1 MASITLRSVKGSPL
15 SIEEADANFDNINT
29 ELGAKFDTEDFT
41 AANIL
46 SELADNDDGTGM
58 ELNAET
64 VQGYDISTSADSDT
78 LVLRGA
84 SGEIAVGNI
93 SCTGSLTGNVIGN
106 VTGNLTGTVTGN
118 ASNVS
123 GTVAINNGGTGGTT
137 AAEARANLGLGAA
150 AQADLANIAITGGSI
165 TGITDLAIEDG
176 GTGASNAAAARTNL
190 GLIIGQDV
198 QQYSATLSAF
208 TGVTTNGI
216 VVKTSSGNATSRS
229 ITASTNVSVTN
240 GDGVSG
246 NIEITGT
253 QTPTVTSITKAG
265 TNGTGNIGQSNNK
278 FGTIYGTATSA
289 TYADLAEKYLPDADY
304 PVGTVMTVGGEKE
317 ITACRVYSR
326 AIGVISEN
334 PAFRMNEDL
343 EGGVFVALKGRV
355 PVRVVGPVDKGD
367 ELVPTEDGNAYA
379 SGNGK
384 VFAIALESKSGAEV
398 KLVEAVIL

>member
-1 MASITLRSVKGSPL
+1 MATITLRSVKGSPL
-15 SIEEADANFDNINT
+15 SIAEADANFENINEEVGT
-29 ELGAKFDTEDFT
+29 KFDAADFT
-41 AANIL
+41 ATNIL
-46 SELADNDDGTGM
+46 TELADNDDGTGM

-64 VQGYDISTSADSDT
+64 VQGYDISTSADADT

-84 SGEIAVGNI
+84 SGEITTGNI

-118 ASNVS
+118 ATNVS

-150 AQADLANIAITGGSI
+150 AEADLANIAITGGSI
-165 TGITDLAIEDG
+165 TGITDLAVEDG
-176 GTGASNAAAARTNL
+176 GTGASNATAARTNL
-190 GLIIGQDV
+190 GLVIGQDV

-208 TGVTTNGI
+208 TGVTTTGI
-216 VVKTSSGNATSRS
+216 VVKTDAGNATSRE
-229 ITASTNVSVTN
+229 ITASTNISITN
-240 GDGVSG
+240 GDGVDG
-246 NIEITGT
+246 DIEITGT
-253 QTPTVTSITKAG
+253 QTPTVSSITKTG
-265 TNGTGNIGQSNNK
+265 TNGTGDIGQSANR

-289 TYADLAEKYLPDADY
+289 KYADLAEKYLPDADY

-334 PAFRMNEDL
+334 PAYMMNSEL
-343 EGGVFVALKGRV
+343 EGGVYVALKGRV
-355 PVRVVGPVDKGD
+355 PVRVVGPVEKGD

>member
-1 MASITLRSVKGSPL
+1 MATITLRSVKGSPL
-15 SIEEADANFDNINT
+15 SIAEADANFENINEEVGT
-29 ELGAKFDTEDFT
+29 KFDAVDFT

-64 VQGYDISTSADSDT
+64 VQGYDISTSADADT

-84 SGEIAVGNI
+84 SGEISTGNI

-118 ASNVS
+118 ATNVN

-150 AQADLANIAITGGSI
+150 AEADLANIAITGGSI
-165 TGITDLAIEDG
+165 TGITDLAVEDG
-176 GTGASNAAAARTNL
+176 GTGASNASAARTNL
-190 GLIIGQDV
+190 GLVIGQDV

-216 VVKTSSGNATSRS
+216 VVKTAAGNATSRS

-240 GDGVSG
+240 GNGVDG

-265 TNGTGNIGQSNNK
+265 TNGTGNIGQSDNK
-278 FGTIYGTATSA
+278 FGTIYGKATSA
-289 TYADLAEKYLPDADY
+289 AYADLAEKYLADDDY

>member
-1 MASITLRSVKGSPL
+1 MASIVLRSVKGSPL
-15 SIEEADANFDNINT
+15 TIAEADGNFSNLNT
-29 ELGAKFDTEDFT
+29 EVGTKLDAADYT
-41 AANIL
+41 AADVLTKIKTVDGDGSGL
-46 SELADNDDGTGM
+46 DADLLDGLETSSTNTGD
-58 ELNAET
+58 T
-64 VQGYDISTSADSDT
+64 VVIRDSAGDFSANSIT
-78 LVLRGA
+78 
-84 SGEIAVGNI
+84 AVGF
-93 SCTGSLTGNVIGN
+93 TGNLTGN

-118 ASNVS
+118 ATNVD
-123 GTVAINNGGTGGTT
+123 GTVTINHGGTGGTT
-137 AAEARANLGLGAA
+137 AAEARENLGLG
-150 AQADLANIAITGGSI
+150 DIVTLDTSNVNFTGGTI
-165 TGITDLAIEDG
+165 TGITDLAVADG
-176 GTGASNAAAARTNL
+176 GTGASNASGARTNL
-190 GLIIGQDV
+190 GLVIGQDV
-198 QQYSATLSAF
+198 QQYSSTLSAF
-208 TGVTTNGI
+208 TGVTSNGI
-216 VVKTSSGNATSRS
+216 VVKTDAGNATSRE
-229 ITASTNVSVTN
+229 ITASTNISISN
-240 GDGVSG
+240 GDGVAG

-253 QTPTVTSITKAG
+253 QTPTVTSITKGG
-265 TNGTGNIGQSNNK
+265 TNGTGNIGQSDNK

-355 PVRVVGPVDKGD
+355 PVRVVGPVEKGD

>member
-1 MASITLRSVKGSPL
+1 MATITLRSVKGSPL
-15 SIEEADANFDNINT
+15 SIAEADANFENLN
-29 ELGAKFDTEDFT
+29 EEVGQKFDSADFT

-64 VQGYDISTSADSDT
+64 IQGYDISTSADADT

-84 SGEIAVGNI
+84 SGEISVGNI
-93 SCTGSLTGNVIGN
+93 SCAGSLTGNVIGN

-118 ASNVS
+118 ATNVS

-150 AQADLANIAITGGSI
+150 AEADLANIAITGGSI
-165 TGITDLAIEDG
+165 TGINDLAVEDG
-176 GTGASNAAAARTNL
+176 GTGASNASAARTNL
-190 GLIIGQDV
+190 GLVIGQDV

-208 TGVTTNGI
+208 TGVTSTGI
-216 VVKTSSGNATSRS
+216 VVKTDAGNATSRS

-240 GDGVSG
+240 GDGVDG
-246 NIEITGT
+246 NIQITGT

-265 TNGTGNIGQSNNK
+265 TNGTGNIGQSDNK

-289 TYADLAEKYLPDADY
+289 TYADLAEKYLPDTDY

-317 ITACRVYSR
+317 VTACKVYSR

-355 PVRVVGPVDKGD
+355 PVRVVGPVEKGD

>member
-15 SIEEADANFDNINT
+15 SIAEADANFENLNSEVGDK
-29 ELGAKFDTEDFT
+29 LDTADFT

-46 SELADNDDGTGM
+46 TKLSDNDDGTGR

-64 VQGYDISTSADSDT
+64 VQGFDISTSADSDT

-84 SGEIAVGNI
+84 SGQITVGNI
-93 SCTGSLTGNVIGN
+93 SCAGSLTGNVIGN
-106 VTGNLTGTVTGN
+106 VTGNLTGSVTGN
-118 ASNVS
+118 ATNVT

-150 AQADLANIAITGGSI
+150 ASADLNNIAITGGTI
-165 TGITDLAIEDG
+165 TGITDLAIADG
-176 GTGASNAAAARTNL
+176 GTGASNASAARTNL

-198 QQYSATLSAF
+198 QQYSATLAAF

-216 VVKTSSGNATSRS
+216 VVKTAGGSATSRS

-246 NIEITGT
+246 NIAITGT
-253 QTPTVTSITKAG
+253 QTPTVSSITKTG
-265 TNGTGNIGQSNNK
+265 TNGSGNIGQSNNK

-304 PVGTVMTVGGEKE
+304 PVGTVMTVGGDAEV
-317 ITACRVYSR
+317 TAANFGDI

-355 PVRVVGPVDKGD
+355 PVRISGTVRKGQR
-367 ELVPTEDGNAYA
+367 LVASKDGVATAGVRHASDVFGVALEDGTD
-379 SGNGK
+379 G
-384 VFAIALESKSGAEV
+384 
-398 KLVEAVIL
+398 LVEAVIL

>member
-1 MASITLRSVKGSPL
+1 MAEITLRTVKGSPL
-15 SIEEADANFDNINT
+15 SIAEADANFENIN
-29 ELGAKFDTEDFT
+29 EEVGQKLDTADFT
-41 AANIL
+41 AAAIL
-46 SELADNDDGTGM
+46 TKLSDNDDGTGQ

-84 SGEIAVGNI
+84 SGEIAGSTFTGN
-93 SCTGSLTGNVIGN
+93 LTGNVTGN

-118 ASNVS
+118 ATNVT

-137 AAEARANLGLGAA
+137 AAEARANLGLGTASA
-150 AQADLANIAITGGSI
+150 VDLDNINITGGSI

-176 GTGASNAAAARTNL
+176 GTGGSTAQVARTNL
-190 GLIIGQDV
+190 GLVIGQDV

-208 TGVTTNGI
+208 TGVTSNGI
-216 VVKTSSGNATSRS
+216 VVKTAAGTATSRE
-229 ITASTNVSVTN
+229 ITASTNISITN
-240 GDGVSG
+240 GDGVDG
-246 NIEITGT
+246 DIEITGT

-265 TNGTGNIGQSNNK
+265 TNGTGNIGQSDNK

-304 PVGTVMTVGGEKE
+304 PVGTVMTIGGEKE
-317 ITACRVYSR
+317 VTACRAFSR

-334 PAFRMNEDL
+334 PAYMMNSEL
-343 EGGVFVALKGRV
+343 EGGVYVALKGRV
-355 PVRVVGPVDKGD
+355 PVRVVGPCSKGD
-367 ELVPTEDGNAYA
+367 ELVPSEDGNAYA
-379 SGNGK
+379 TDGGK
-384 VFAIALESKSGAEV
+384 VFAVALEDKSGAEV

>member
-15 SIEEADANFDNINT
+15 SIAEADANFENLNSEVGDK
-29 ELGAKFDTEDFT
+29 LDTADFT

-46 SELADNDDGTGM
+46 TKLSDNDDGTGR

-64 VQGYDISTSADSDT
+64 VQGFDISTSADSDT

-84 SGEIAVGNI
+84 SGQITVGNI
-93 SCTGSLTGNVIGN
+93 SCAGSLTGNVIGN
-106 VTGNLTGTVTGN
+106 VTGNLTGSVTGN
-118 ASNVS
+118 ATNVT

-150 AQADLANIAITGGSI
+150 ASADLNNIAITGGTI
-165 TGITDLAIEDG
+165 TGITDLAIADG
-176 GTGASNAAAARTNL
+176 GTGASNASAARTNL

-198 QQYSATLSAF
+198 QQYSATLAAF

-216 VVKTSSGNATSRS
+216 VVKTAGGSATSRS

-246 NIEITGT
+246 NIAITGT

-265 TNGTGNIGQSNNK
+265 TNGTGDIGQTGNR

-289 TYADLAEKYLPDADY
+289 KYADLAEKYLPDADY
-304 PVGTVMTVGGEKE
+304 PVGTVMTVGGDAEV
-317 ITACRVYSR
+317 TAANFGDI

-355 PVRVVGPVDKGD
+355 PVRISGTVRKGQR
-367 ELVPTEDGNAYA
+367 LVASKDGVATAGVQHASDVFGVALEDGTD
-379 SGNGK
+379 G
-384 VFAIALESKSGAEV
+384 
-398 KLVEAVIL
+398 LVEAVIL

>member
-15 SIEEADANFDNINT
+15 SIQEADDNFDNINT
-29 ELGAKFDTEDFT
+29 ELGTKFAAADFT

-46 SELADNDDGTGM
+46 TKLGDNDDGTGM

-64 VQGYDISTSADSDT
+64 VQGYDISTSSDSDT

-106 VTGNLTGTVTGN
+106 VTGNLVGTVTGN
-118 ASNVS
+118 ATNVS
-123 GTVAINNGGTGGTT
+123 GTVAVNNGGTGGTT

-150 AQADLANIAITGGSI
+150 AEADLANIQITGGNI

-176 GTGASNAAAARTNL
+176 GTGASNATAARTNL
-190 GLIIGQDV
+190 GLVIGQDV
-198 QQYSATLSAF
+198 QQYSATLAAF
-208 TGVTTNGI
+208 TGVTSNGI
-216 VVKTSSGNATSRS
+216 VVKTDAGAATSRS

-240 GDGVSG
+240 GDGVDG
-246 NIEITGT
+246 DIEITGT
-253 QTPTVTSITKAG
+253 HTPLVTSITKAG
-265 TNGTGNIGQSNNK
+265 TNGTGNIGQSDNK

-304 PVGTVMTVGGEKE
+304 PVGTVMTVGGDKE

-355 PVRVVGPVDKGD
+355 PVRVVGPVEKGD

-379 SGNGK
+379 SGSGK
-384 VFAIALESKSGAEV
+384 VFAVALESKSGAEV

>member
-1 MASITLRSVKGSPL
+1 MATITLRTVKGSPL
-15 SIEEADANFDNINT
+15 SIEEADANFENIN
-29 ELGAKFDTEDFT
+29 EEVGQKLDSEDFT
-41 AANIL
+41 AAAIL
-46 SELADNDDGTGM
+46 TKLADNDDGTGQ

-64 VQGYDISTSADSDT
+64 LQGYDLSTSADADT

-84 SGEIAVGNI
+84 SGEISVGNI
-93 SCTGSLTGNVIGN
+93 SCIGSLTGNVIGN

-118 ASNVS
+118 ATNVS

-137 AAEARANLGLGAA
+137 AAEARANLGLGSIVES
-150 AQADLANIAITGGSI
+150 DLDNIQITGGTI
-165 TGITDLAIEDG
+165 TGITDLDIEDG
-176 GTGASNAAAARTNL
+176 GTGASNAAAARVNL
-190 GLIIGQDV
+190 GLVIGQDV
-198 QQYSATLSAF
+198 HPYDANLLAF
-208 TGVTTNGI
+208 SGVTSNGI
-216 VVKTSSGNATSRS
+216 VVKTASGSATARS

-246 NIEITGT
+246 NIQITGT
-253 QTPTVTSITKAG
+253 QTPTVSSITKTG
-265 TNGTGNIGQSNNK
+265 TNGSGDIGQSANR

-317 ITACRVYSR
+317 VTACRVYSR

-334 PAFRMNEDL
+334 PAFKMNSEL
-343 EGGVFVALKGRV
+343 EGGVYVALKGRV
-355 PVRVVGPVDKGD
+355 PVRVVGPVEKGD

>member
-1 MASITLRSVKGSPL
+1 MATITLRTVKGSPL
-15 SIEEADANFDNINT
+15 SIQEADANFENINEEVGT
-29 ELGAKFDTEDFT
+29 KFDAADFT

-64 VQGYDISTSADSDT
+64 VQGYDISTSADADT

-84 SGEIAVGNI
+84 SGEISTGNI

-118 ASNVS
+118 ATNVT

-150 AQADLANIAITGGSI
+150 AAADLDNIAITGGTI

-176 GTGASNAAAARTNL
+176 GTGASNASAARVNL
-190 GLIIGQDV
+190 GLVIGQDV
-198 QQYSATLSAF
+198 QPFNNELTAF
-208 TGVTTNGI
+208 TSLSGTGI
-216 VVKTSSGNATSRS
+216 IVKTAAGTATTRS
-229 ITASTNVSVTN
+229 ISASTNISITD
-240 GDGVSG
+240 GDGVDD
-246 NIEITGT
+246 NIVITGT
-253 QTPTVTSITKAG
+253 ETPDISSITKTG
-265 TNGTGNIGQSNNK
+265 TNGTGNIGQSDNK

-317 ITACRVYSR
+317 VTACRVYSR

-334 PAFRMNEDL
+334 PAYMMNSEL
-343 EGGVFVALKGRV
+343 EGGVYVALKGRV
-355 PVRVVGPVDKGD
+355 PVRVVGPVEKGD

-384 VFAIALESKSGAEV
+384 VFAIALEGKSGAEV